1 MHISEAVK
9 KQLLASLTRETSAIT
24 KTNLF
29 KGNLTYSSNTFRGQL
44 YADFC
49 CSQHIS
55 YFIKN
60 DANNEK
66 KPRS

>member
-1 MHISEAVK
+1 MHISEEVK
-9 KQLLASLTRETSAIT
+9 ITTVSFSDQRNIGIT
-24 KTNLF
+24 KTNLL
-29 KGNLTYSSNTFRGQL
+29 KKNLTYSSNTFRGRL

-49 CSQHIS
+49 CSQYIS
-55 YFIKN
+55 YSIKN